1 MTDSPQQALPGMDVP
16 AQQFIDETHAEERA
30 IFEHLLTDTEWGADY
45 LAILEEGWYWRDA
58 AYIAWKSL
66 PKKLRQPKTYAEFC
80 DLINISVRGM
90 SNRRNRNKAIEV
102 RAAKGVVARGLYEHI
117 DDVIDALVVSASRNN
132 YKAHADR
139 KLFLEMAGAYTPK
152 QAIDLSAKAAT
163 ADLEDQ
169 SEEELAR
176 MAQLGEGDT

>member
-30 IFEHLLTDTEWGADY
+30 IFEQLLANEEWGADY
-45 LAILEEGWYWRDA
+45 LTILDEGWYWRDA

-66 PKKLRQPKTYAEFC
+66 PKKLRKPETYGEFC
-80 DLINISVRGM
+80 DAVGISVRGM
-90 SNRRNRNKAIEV
+90 SERRKRKGLDV
-102 RAAKGVVARGLYEHI
+102 RAAKGVVARQLYDHI
-117 DDVIDALVVSASRNN
+117 DDVMDALVTSASSSN

-139 KLFLEMAGAYTPK
+139 RVFLEMVGAYVPK
-152 QAIDLSAKAAT
+152 QAIDLSAKTDT